1 VETIVAFLGVVLP
14 LTFSPG
20 PATIA
25 LAGVGMRSGVR
36 SALPFYTGMMA
47 ACGAIAVA
55 AAFGLNELFLASPMA
70 YQTLRWL
77 GIAYIVYL
85 AIRLLRSAPPREG
98 VEMRVYTLSDGAM
111 LSLLN
116 AKYYV
121 VVSAVFSQFLQPGS
135 PANAIVVAALI
146 VFVALSQG
154 TWLVA
159 GAGLRPLMRSPRAF
173 RIQAIVFAASLFGV
187 ALYLVLRH

>member
-1 VETIVAFLGVVLP
+1 METIIAFLGVVLP

-25 LAGVGMRSGVR
+25 LAGIGMRSGVR
-36 SALPFYTGMMA
+36 SALPFYTGMMLV
-47 ACGAIAVA
+47 CGAIAVA
-55 AAFGLNELFLASPMA
+55 AAFGLNELFLASPLA
-70 YQTLRWL
+70 YQILRWF

-85 AIRLLRSAPPREG
+85 ATRLLRAAPPRDGE
-98 VEMRVYTLSDGAM
+98 EIRVYDFTDGAM

-135 PANAIVVAALI
+135 PANGIVVAGLI
-146 VFVALSQG
+146 VFVALAQG

-159 GAGLRPLMRSPRAF
+159 GAGLRPLMRSQRAF
-173 RIQAIVFAASLFGV
+173 RIQAIVFAVSLLGV
-187 ALYLVLRH
+187 ALYLVARN